1 MDKKEFAIA
10 ERSYYIIEKAKED
23 LLELCNGQSVS
34 LTISVLIT
42 SADLL
47 IATAKEIREQA
58 GERKDVWDFLIRRTV
73 EETLQ

>member
-1 MDKKEFAIA
+1 MNKKEFKIA
-10 ERSYYIIEKAKED
+10 ERSYDIIEKAKED

-47 IATAKEIREQA
+47 IATAKEIREKA
-58 GERKDVWDFLIRRTV
+58 NERKDAWDLIRDFL
-73 EETLQ
+73 EETLK